1 MVEEEVANAVIL
13 VGAKA
18 SVVFAYNSVGAVW
31 LNNGT
36 VIVDSEALNLWRSIT
51 ILQIALSA
59 VKQFCCIME
68 NWLLMLMQTWTS
80 ATIPHFMEVLS
91 YYEIQLLMWT
101 QMQASNSTAIEVR
114 EEIKAVY
121 FKFEI
126 MYINSYN
133 LVKFID
139 NAAHIQGGA
148 SFIATN
154 ALPYMII
161 GNYSKLLLLNNTA
174 FQGGALY
181 IIPSSFLITV
191 ADISQVFSL

>member
-59 VKQFCCIME
+59 VEQFCCIME
-68 NWLLMLMQTWTS
+68 NWLLM
-80 ATIPHFMEVLS
+80 HFMEVLS

-101 QMQASNSTAIEVR
+101 QMQASNSTAIEVH

-139 NAAHIQGGA
+139 NAARILGA
-148 SFIATN
+148 RGAIFIAIN

-161 GNYSKLLLLNNTA
+161 GNYSKLLLNNTA

>member
-1 MVEEEVANAVIL
+1 
-13 VGAKA
+13 
-18 SVVFAYNSVGAVW
+18 
-31 LNNGT
+31 
-36 VIVDSEALNLWRSIT
+36 
-51 ILQIALSA
+51 
-59 VKQFCCIME
+59 
-68 NWLLMLMQTWTS
+68 MQT
-80 ATIPHFMEVLS
+80 
-91 YYEIQLLMWT
+91 
-101 QMQASNSTAIEVR
+101 SNSTAIEVHG
-114 EEIKAVY
+114 EIKAVY

-139 NAAHIQGGA
+139 NAARIQGGA
-148 SFIATN
+148 IFIATN

-161 GNYSKLLLLNNTA
+161 GNYSKLLLNNTA